1 MTYCFRAGRGRRG
14 GWVGAEMPLLD
25 LSQGF
30 AYRGEGNANLVVALP
45 KSRIIL
51 RFPKSKYNEKS
62 QCEKLEAICRYINLV
77 MRPELP
83 QYVDPVTIGML
94 DWAQFQLVR
103 ERVEPSRPASRL
115 GKGIFYPAAL
125 VMPDCALRP
134 PPGSSPSAP
143 LLAVEIKPKLGL
155 MSGSGLCKFC
165 LKQYYKLQ
173 TKEVAERSQ
182 YCPLDLFSGDPA
194 RMLRATKALLAAP
207 QNNLRLLLDGVL
219 LPCGQDPGAD
229 ATQEMVAS
237 LLGSQ
242 DALAPLLVSC
252 LSHQPNQVASLQPV
266 SPILASKA
274 GKRRCSLSTG
284 RSLPTGCILDTI
296 QKLQGRSPLSDREA
310 LEQLESLLEKGEEL
324 GQLQEEM
331 TKPCGPAGDRLQ
343 PLKDYLLSVTARDLS
358 LILTLA
364 EAATSERPPPMVD
377 CIRVKERWICFR
389 WSVIDLDPKSLNRI
403 PKNVEQQKLWMEA
416 FLRNSNL

>member
-1 MTYCFRAGRGRRG
+1 M
-14 GWVGAEMPLLD
+14 GAEMPLLD

-51 RFPKSKYNEKS
+51 RFPKSKFSEKS
-62 QCEKLEAICRYINLV
+62 QCEKLEAICRYINHV

-83 QYVDPVTIGML
+83 HYVDPVTIGML

-103 ERVEPSRPASRL
+103 ERVEPSRPLSRL

-134 PPGSSPSAP
+134 PPGSAPSAP
-143 LLAVEIKPKLGL
+143 LIAVEIKPKLGL
-155 MSGSGLCKFC
+155 MSGPGLCKFC
-165 LKQYYKLQ
+165 LKQYHKLH
-173 TKEVAERSQ
+173 TKEVGERSQ

-194 RMLRATKALLAAP
+194 RMLRATKSLLAAP
-207 QNNLRLLLDGVL
+207 QNNLRLLLDGVPL
-219 LPCGQDPGAD
+219 SCGQDPGAD

-242 DALAPLLVSC
+242 DALAPLLVAC
-252 LSHQPNQVASLQPV
+252 LLHQPNQVTSLLPV
-266 SPILASKA
+266 SPIMASKA
-274 GKRRCSLSTG
+274 GKRRCSVSAS
-284 RSLPTGCILDTI
+284 RSLPSGCILDTI
-296 QKLQGRSPLSDREA
+296 QKLQGRSPLSDLEA
-310 LEQLESLLEKGEEL
+310 LEQLDSLLEKGEEL

-331 TKPCGPAGDRLQ
+331 TKPCGPGDRLQ

-364 EAATSERPPPMVD
+364 EATTSERPPKVD
-377 CIRVKERWICFR
+377 CVRVKERWICFR

-416 FLRNSNL
+416 FLRNSSL

>member
-1 MTYCFRAGRGRRG
+1 MG
-14 GWVGAEMPLLD
+14 
-25 LSQGF
+25 
-30 AYRGEGNANLVVALP
+30 
-45 KSRIIL
+45 
-51 RFPKSKYNEKS
+51 
-62 QCEKLEAICRYINLV
+62 
-77 MRPELP
+77 
-83 QYVDPVTIGML
+83 
-94 DWAQFQLVR
+94 
-103 ERVEPSRPASRL
+103 
-115 GKGIFYPAAL
+115 
-125 VMPDCALRP
+125 
-134 PPGSSPSAP
+134 
-143 LLAVEIKPKLGL
+143 
-155 MSGSGLCKFC
+155 
-165 LKQYYKLQ
+165 KQYYKLQ
-173 TKEVAERSQ
+173 TKEVTERSQ

-274 GKRRCSLSTG
+274 GERRCSLSTG

-310 LEQLESLLEKGEEL
+310 
-324 GQLQEEM
+324 
-331 TKPCGPAGDRLQ
+331 
-343 PLKDYLLSVTARDLS
+343 LKDYLLSVTARDLS

>member
-1 MTYCFRAGRGRRG
+1 M
-14 GWVGAEMPLLD
+14 GAEMPLLD

-51 RFPKSKYNEKS
+51 RFPKSKFSEKS

-83 QYVDPVTIGML
+83 QFVDPVTIGML

-103 ERVEPSRPASRL
+103 ERVEPSRPDSRL
-115 GKGIFYPAAL
+115 GKNIFYPAAL
-125 VMPDCALRP
+125 VMPDCALRH
-134 PPGSSPSAP
+134 PPGSAPSSPI
-143 LLAVEIKPKLGL
+143 LAVEIKPKLGL

-165 LKQYYKLQ
+165 LKQYYKLE
-173 TKEVAERSQ
+173 TKEIVERSQ
-182 YCPLDLFSGDPA
+182 YCPLDLFSGDSA
-194 RMLRATKALLAAP
+194 RMLRAIKALIAAP
-207 QNNLRLLLDGVL
+207 QNNFRLLLDGVP
-219 LPCGQDPGAD
+219 LPCGRDPGAD
-229 ATQEMVAS
+229 ATEEVLAS

-242 DALAPLLVSC
+242 DTLAPLLVAC
-252 LSHQPNQVASLQPV
+252 LSHQPNQVTSIPPASPV
-266 SPILASKA
+266 LASKA
-274 GKRRCSLSTG
+274 GKRRCSLSSG

-296 QKLQGRSPLSDREA
+296 QKLQGRSPLSDLEA
-310 LEQLESLLEKGEEL
+310 LEQLDSLLEKGEEL

-331 TKPCGPAGDRLQ
+331 TKPCGPADRLQ

-358 LILTLA
+358 FILTLA
-364 EAATSERPPPMVD
+364 EAASPERPPMVD

>member
-1 MTYCFRAGRGRRG
+1 M
-14 GWVGAEMPLLD
+14 GAEMPLLD

-94 DWAQFQLVR
+94 DWSQFQLVR
-103 ERVEPSRPASRL
+103 ERVESSRPACRL

-173 TKEVAERSQ
+173 TKEVTERSQ

-284 RSLPTGCILDTI
+284 RSLPTGCILDSI

-331 TKPCGPAGDRLQ
+331 TKPCGPSGDRLQ

>member
-1 MTYCFRAGRGRRG
+1 
-14 GWVGAEMPLLD
+14 MPLLD

-45 KSRIIL
+45 ESRIIL
-51 RFPKSKYNEKS
+51 RFPKSKFSEKS

-83 QYVDPVTIGML
+83 HYVDPVTIGML

-103 ERVEPSRPASRL
+103 ERVEPSRPLGRL

-134 PPGSSPSAP
+134 PPASAPSAP

-155 MSGSGLCKFC
+155 MSGPGLCKFC
-165 LKQYYKLQ
+165 LKQYHKLNM
-173 TKEVAERSQ
+173 KEVVERSQ

-194 RMLRATKALLAAP
+194 RMLRATKSLLAAP
-207 QNNLRLLLDGVL
+207 QNNLRLLLDGVP

-229 ATQEMVAS
+229 ATQDMVAS

-242 DALAPLLVSC
+242 DALAPLLVAC
-252 LSHQPNQVASLQPV
+252 LLQQPNQVTSLLPV
-266 SPILASKA
+266 SPIMPSKA
-274 GKRRCSLSTG
+274 GKRRCSISTSC
-284 RSLPTGCILDTI
+284 SLPAGCILDTI
-296 QKLQGRSPLSDREA
+296 QKLQGRSPLSDLEA
-310 LEQLESLLEKGEEL
+310 LEQLDSLLEKGEEL
-324 GQLQEEM
+324 SQLQEEM
-331 TKPCGPAGDRLQ
+331 TKPCGPGDRLQ

-364 EAATSERPPPMVD
+364 EAASTERPPKVD

-416 FLRNSNL
+416 FLRNRNL

>member
-1 MTYCFRAGRGRRG
+1 
-14 GWVGAEMPLLD
+14 MPLLD

-51 RFPKSKYNEKS
+51 RFPKSKFSEKS
-62 QCEKLEAICRYINLV
+62 QCEKLEAICRYINHV

-83 QYVDPVTIGML
+83 HYVDPVTIGML

-103 ERVEPSRPASRL
+103 ERVEPSRPLSRL

-134 PPGSSPSAP
+134 PPGSAPSAP
-143 LLAVEIKPKLGL
+143 LIAVEIKPKLGL
-155 MSGSGLCKFC
+155 MSGPGLCKFC
-165 LKQYYKLQ
+165 LKQYHKLH
-173 TKEVAERSQ
+173 TKEVGERSQ

-194 RMLRATKALLAAP
+194 RMLRATKSLLAAP
-207 QNNLRLLLDGVL
+207 QNNLRLLLDGVPL
-219 LPCGQDPGAD
+219 SCGQDPGAD

-242 DALAPLLVSC
+242 DALAPLLVAC
-252 LSHQPNQVASLQPV
+252 LLHQPNQVTSLLPV
-266 SPILASKA
+266 SPIMASKA
-274 GKRRCSLSTG
+274 GKRRCSVSAS
-284 RSLPTGCILDTI
+284 RSLPSGCILDTI
-296 QKLQGRSPLSDREA
+296 QKLQGRSPLSDLEA
-310 LEQLESLLEKGEEL
+310 LEQLDSLLEKGEEL

-331 TKPCGPAGDRLQ
+331 TKPCGPGDRLQ

-364 EAATSERPPPMVD
+364 EATTSERPPKVD

-416 FLRNSNL
+416 FLRNSSL

>member
-1 MTYCFRAGRGRRG
+1 
-14 GWVGAEMPLLD
+14 MPLLD

-103 ERVEPSRPASRL
+103 ERVEASRPASRL

-125 VMPDCALRP
+125 VMPDCALRL

-173 TKEVAERSQ
+173 TKEVVERSQ

-194 RMLRATKALLAAP
+194 RMLRAMKALLAAP

-310 LEQLESLLEKGEEL
+310 LDQLESLLEQGEEL

-364 EAATSERPPPMVD
+364 EAATSERPMVD

>member
-1 MTYCFRAGRGRRG
+1 
-14 GWVGAEMPLLD
+14 VGAEMPLLD

-155 MSGSGLCKFC
+155 MSGPGLCKFC

-310 LEQLESLLEKGEEL
+310 LEQLDSLLEKGEEL

>member
-1 MTYCFRAGRGRRG
+1 
-14 GWVGAEMPLLD
+14 MPLLD

-51 RFPKSKYNEKS
+51 RFPKSKFSEKS
-62 QCEKLEAICRYINLV
+62 QCEKLEAICRYINHV

-83 QYVDPVTIGML
+83 HYVDPVTIGML

-103 ERVEPSRPASRL
+103 ERVEPSRPLSRL

-134 PPGSSPSAP
+134 PPGSAPSAP
-143 LLAVEIKPKLGL
+143 LIAVEIKPKLGL
-155 MSGSGLCKFC
+155 MSGPGLCKFC
-165 LKQYYKLQ
+165 LKQYHKLH
-173 TKEVAERSQ
+173 TKEIGERSQ

-194 RMLRATKALLAAP
+194 RMLRATKSLLAAP
-207 QNNLRLLLDGVL
+207 QNNLRLLLDGVPL
-219 LPCGQDPGAD
+219 SCGQDPGAD

-242 DALAPLLVSC
+242 DALAPLLVAC
-252 LSHQPNQVASLQPV
+252 LLHQPNQVTSLLPV
-266 SPILASKA
+266 SPIMASKA
-274 GKRRCSLSTG
+274 GKRRCSVSAS
-284 RSLPTGCILDTI
+284 RSLPSGCILDTI
-296 QKLQGRSPLSDREA
+296 QKLQGRSPLSDLEA
-310 LEQLESLLEKGEEL
+310 LEQLDSLLEKGEEL

-331 TKPCGPAGDRLQ
+331 TKPCGPGDRLQ

-364 EAATSERPPPMVD
+364 EATTSERPPKVD
-377 CIRVKERWICFR
+377 CVRVKERWICFR

-416 FLRNSNL
+416 FLRNSSL